1 MKFIA
6 LIMIIASGV
15 LIGTDKYKDMENKV
29 KVLEFYESLLN
40 EIKIGISYSLDDIYL
55 ILTESANPV
64 AIKIRGDNLF
74 SENLDIRWKE
84 TAEYLLKNDS
94 EVRFIS
100 RFIEEFG
107 KTDIESGKLIT
118 DNYLKKVHMK
128 CVAAKG
134 ELEKKGKI
142 YIVYSFFISFS
153 VAMLLI

>member
-64 AIKIRGDNLF
+64 AIKIRGNNLF

-94 EVRFIS
+94 EVRFIG

-118 DNYLKKVHMK
+118 DNYLKKVNMK